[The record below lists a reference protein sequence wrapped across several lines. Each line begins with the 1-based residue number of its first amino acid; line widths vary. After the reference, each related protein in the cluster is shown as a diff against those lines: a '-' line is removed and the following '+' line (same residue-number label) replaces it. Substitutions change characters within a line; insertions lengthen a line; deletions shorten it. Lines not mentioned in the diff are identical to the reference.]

1 MRRYTSQSKREY
13 VVYQGKD
20 DARKHR
26 ESAGLWFFVP
36 TKLFG
41 KNAAFNTAFYTAAEA
56 EEAIEEYDASFRRKE
71 ATFNKY
77 LSEFEA
83 RERRQT
89 FRLVS

>member
-1 MRRYTSQSKREY
+1 MRRYASQSTREY

-20 DARKHR
+20 DTRKHR
-26 ESAGLWFFVP
+26 ESADLWFFVP
-36 TKLFG
+36 AKLFG
-41 KNAAFNTAFYTAAEA
+41 KNAAFNTAFYTTEAAEA
-56 EEAIEEYDASFRRKE
+56 AAEEYDASFRGKA